1 MMATS
6 GADGSVRI
14 WDIAAE
20 GGAKPKQIG
29 SRNMK
34 QGDLYSMEFCQDI
47 PWVLATGGSM
57 GEIAV
62 WDVSENIDI
71 ENHFKPFL
79 AKGSYSEK
87 DYNPDAVLEEEEA
100 NDEYES
106 LSEGEKKPKKK
117 TKKAK
122 K

>member
-1 MMATS
+1 MATS